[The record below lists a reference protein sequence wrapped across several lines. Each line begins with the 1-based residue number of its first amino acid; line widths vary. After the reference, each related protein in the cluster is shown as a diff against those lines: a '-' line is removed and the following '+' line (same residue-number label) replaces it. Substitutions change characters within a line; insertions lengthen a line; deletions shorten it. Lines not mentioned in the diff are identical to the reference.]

1 MHPIERLLCA
11 FRGSYEVDHYAR
23 TLLCKQFRYLLPYTR
38 AGPGYYGYAPVKTP
52 HVYVSVE
59 PPQHPCTLFPLVQRA
74 LPPGRMR
81 PMRQLACGLVNFL
94 IPHS

>member
-1 MHPIERLLCA
+1 
-11 FRGSYEVDHYAR
+11 
-23 TLLCKQFRYLLPYTR
+23 
-38 AGPGYYGYAPVKTP
+38 
-52 HVYVSVE
+52 VYVSVE